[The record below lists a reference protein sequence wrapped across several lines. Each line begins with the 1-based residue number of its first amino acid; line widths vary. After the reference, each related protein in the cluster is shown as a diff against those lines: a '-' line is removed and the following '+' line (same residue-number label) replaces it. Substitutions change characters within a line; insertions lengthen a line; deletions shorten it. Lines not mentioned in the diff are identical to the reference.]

1 MQNLVVQPVQ
11 FEDLTDGGLNLQ
23 NLKNEI
29 HDLSL
34 GDKTKTNFN
43 TKIDG
48 STGTKIDNIV
58 RRNGAKVNFGKKLGM
73 DDKETILVKAGV
85 GTAKK
90 MWDERKDLGKDKKET
105 KSLVGGLVK
114 TGAEAV
120 KVLFGRKLVILI

>member
-1 MQNLVVQPVQ
+1 M
-11 FEDLTDGGLNLQ
+11 TDGGLNLQ
-23 NLKNEI
+23 NLKNHV

-34 GDKTKTNFN
+34 GDNTKTNFN

>member
-1 MQNLVVQPVQ
+1 M
-11 FEDLTDGGLNLQ
+11 Q

-29 HDLSL
+29 NNLNL
-34 GDKTKTNFN
+34 GDDTKTNFN

-58 RRNGAKVNFGKKLGM
+58 RRNGAKVNFGKNLGM
-73 DDKETILVKAGV
+73 DDKETILVNAGV

-90 MWDERKDLGKDKKET
+90 MWDERKDLKGGKET

-114 TGAEAV
+114 TVGEGL
-120 KVLFGRKLVILI
+120 KVLFGRKVLILI